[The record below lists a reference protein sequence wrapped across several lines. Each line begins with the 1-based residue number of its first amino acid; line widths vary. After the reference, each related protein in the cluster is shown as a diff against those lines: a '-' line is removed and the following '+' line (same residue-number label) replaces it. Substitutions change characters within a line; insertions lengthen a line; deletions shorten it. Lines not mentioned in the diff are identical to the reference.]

1 MGMIVR
7 CTKPSCASFPR
18 YGGKGVKVCDRW
30 RDFKAFYADMGD
42 PGKDLTLDRID
53 PCGNYEPSNCR
64 WATMKEQQN
73 NRSNTRHLTWDGV
86 TKTLGEWATETDIP
100 LGTIAKRIK
109 LGWSAE
115 KALTKPVRAYAS
127 GSS

>member
-1 MGMIVR
+1 
-7 CTKPSCASFPR
+7 
-18 YGGKGVKVCDRW
+18 
-30 RDFKAFYADMGD
+30 MGD